1 MKTSGKSHTILG
13 TLCLTLFLLSAN
25 FASAQV
31 DSTASDSLSLEDIAP
46 ESYTPQAE
54 RIYTDSIVG
63 GEKSVEQGDHS
74 PSKAAML
81 SSTFPG
87 MGQVYNK
94 KYWKVPI
101 VYAAMG
107 AAIYAII
114 WNQDQYKIYEDAF
127 YSRLDNDLSNDQ
139 FAGVYDERQLIELQ
153 NFYRQ
158 QRDLSIILGAVA
170 YGLNVLDAYV
180 DAHLFYY
187 DVSDDLSLRWE
198 PTIMNNQN
206 YGTLG
211 FGFGVTLSFK

>member
-1 MKTSGKSHTILG
+1 MKTFGISHTIQGLA
-13 TLCLTLFLLSAN
+13 CLFFFLLLAN

-31 DSTASDSLSLEDIAP
+31 DSTATDSLSLEDIAP
-46 ESYTPQAE
+46 TNYTPKAQ
-54 RIYTDSIVG
+54 RIYTDSIVAG
-63 GEKSVEQGDHS
+63 DKSVEQGDHS

-94 KYWKVPI
+94 KYWKLPI
-101 VYAAMG
+101 VYGALG
-107 AAIYAII
+107 AAIYAIVF
-114 WNQDQYKIYEDAF
+114 NQDQYKIYEQAF
-127 YSRLDNDLSNDQ
+127 YSQIDKDLTNDQ
-139 FAGVYDERQLIELQ
+139 FSGVYDQRQLIELQ

-158 QRDLSIILGAVA
+158 NRDLSIILGAVA

-198 PTIMNNQN
+198 PTLMNNQN
-206 YGTLG
+206 LSSLT

>member
-1 MKTSGKSHTILG
+1 MKTFGKLHTIGGL
-13 TLCLTLFLLSAN
+13 TCLFFFLLLAN
-25 FASAQV
+25 LASAQV
-31 DSTASDSLSLEDIAP
+31 DSTATDSLSLEDIAP
-46 ESYTPQAE
+46 ENYTPKAE
-54 RIYTDSIVG
+54 RIYTDSIVAG
-63 GEKSVEQGDHS
+63 DKSVEQGDHS

-107 AAIYAII
+107 AAVYAII
-114 WNQDQYKIYEDAF
+114 WNQDQYKIYEQAF
-127 YSRLDNDLSNDQ
+127 YSQIDNDQSNDQ
-139 FAGVYDERQLIELQ
+139 FAGVYDQRQLIELQ

-206 YGTLG
+206 LSALS
-211 FGFGVTLSFK
+211 FGFGVTLTFK